1 MKTINIRLSEDEAKA
16 LDRLA
21 SVSGLSKNKQI
32 VHLIASAYGEIDK
45 GAVIIKGNILS
56 VTKGMEWA
64 QFVHD
69 DLADKEISKEEIEE
83 AIKIVQYVLDNECGS
98 AQDDEISNIK
108 DLRKNLLRKYRT

>member
-1 MKTINIRLSEDEAKA
+1 MKTITIRLSENEAKA

-32 VHLIASAYGEIDK
+32 VHLIASAYGELDK
-45 GAVIIKGNILS
+45 GAVIIKGDILS
-56 VTKGMEWA
+56 VTQGLEWA
-64 QFVHD
+64 KLVND
-69 DLADKEISKEEIEE
+69 DLADKEISKKEIEE
-83 AIKIVQYVLDNECGS
+83 AIRIVQYVLDNECGS